1 MTAFQG
7 FYPQTIAFLW
17 GIRFNNNREW
27 FNDHKSDY
35 QTYLL
40 EPMKALAAS
49 VSEAFAEDE
58 GTKLHL
64 SRIYRDMRMHPPTFY
79 KES

>member
-7 FYPQTIAFLW
+7 FYPQTIDFLW

-40 EPMKALAAS
+40 EPMMALAAAVS
-49 VSEAFAEDE
+49 VAFAEDE
-58 GTKLHL
+58 GEYVTL
-64 SRIYRDMRMHPPTFY
+64 
-79 KES
+79 